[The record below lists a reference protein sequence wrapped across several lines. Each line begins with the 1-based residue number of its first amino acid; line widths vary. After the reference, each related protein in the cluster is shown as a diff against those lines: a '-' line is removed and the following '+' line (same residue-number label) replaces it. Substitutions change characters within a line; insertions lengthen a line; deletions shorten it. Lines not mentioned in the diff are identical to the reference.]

1 MYTYIFVEER
11 ILTGNMWARGVGGQ
25 HVPRMRRRIWR
36 YTQEKKKNKHNKD
49 RLREWITREYDKTN
63 MV

>member
-11 ILTGNMWARGVGGQ
+11 VLTGDKWARGVGGQ

-36 YTQEKKKNKHNKD
+36 YTQEKKK
-49 RLREWITREYDKTN
+49 KTK
-63 MV
+63 VIKRDYERGYKGT